1 MSIFNGVAGSRGH
14 NPIGAFIH
22 NDAGSKNAN
31 AEYYKNWLPGINPEN
46 GFAHDYVCSD
56 GIVHAEDDGNKAWH
70 CGNAWGNSEFY
81 SVEVCQSM
89 GDLETFKANEEKA
102 LDLVAQKFTQYGIIP
117 NNETVRLHQEVY
129 ATSCPH
135 RSIEIHGGVD
145 ATKAYF
151 IKRIS
156 ELMNT
161 TEKQVNA
168 TIQPNTG
175 ADYMRLIY
183 ENVSGDIYK
192 IRDKEKGYYLTAAD
206 KEAESNVDFRGFDC
220 GDYQK
225 WKIVKKQYKA
235 ADYVMFESIAAP
247 GLFLSVEKNGI
258 GSNNLK
264 IYTDL
269 HNQKQKFFIREESD
283 NTMIVMHAYT
293 MKAISAK
300 D

>member
-1 MSIFNGVAGSRGH
+1 MSIFNGVAGKRGH

-22 NDAGSKNAN
+22 NDAGNKNA
-31 AEYYKNWLPGINPEN
+31 EDYRNWLPGIRPEN

-56 GIVHAEDDGNKAWH
+56 GIVHAEDDINKAWH
-70 CGNAWGNSEFY
+70 CGDTYGNSEFY

-151 IKRIS
+151 IQRIS

-161 TEKQVNA
+161 NEKQVNA

-175 ADYMRLIY
+175 SADLRLIY
-183 ENVSGDIYK
+183 ENVSGDIYR
-192 IRDKEKGYYLTAAD
+192 IRDKEKGYYLTAAG
-206 KEAESNVDFRGFDC
+206 KEAGSNVDFRGFDC